1 LRFVLDWLHET
12 IMALSALQPASVW
25 RHFSNLC
32 HIPRASGQEKAV
44 RDTLAAW
51 ARARGLA
58 AKTDAAGNL
67 VLSKPASRG
76 YENRPSVV
84 LQGHLD
90 MVCQKN
96 SGSAHD
102 FARDPIRPVLRDGW
116 VTAGDTTLG
125 ADNGIGVALALA
137 ALEDEEL
144 AHPALEALL
153 TVDEESGMHGA
164 LGLEAD
170 AVRGRL
176 LLNLDTEEWGELY
189 IGCAGSVDVIADTAL
204 PVEPPPEGA
213 RAFTV
218 RLSGLAG
225 GHSGIDIHRGRG
237 NAIVLLA
244 RLLRTLAAKGADF
257 RLAAL
262 DGGTAHNALPREA
275 AATVLLGG
283 GAASIPRALA
293 HLQAHADEFVTGLRG
308 ELPGEDGKVRIDIAP
323 APPAAVLR
331 HDAARAVLSLLHDLP
346 YGVRAMSEQMPGV
359 VDTSNNIGELRLDGG
374 RLHINAMARS
384 LRAVGLRALS
394 EELAALFSR
403 AGLDVRTQGDGPE
416 WTPAPDSRLLAL
428 ARNVY
433 RETFGGEAKIQVI
446 HAGLEC
452 GVFSA
457 LWPDMEMISFGP
469 TIHGAHA
476 PGERVEAASVERA
489 WRLLVGILAGIGDRI

>member
-1 LRFVLDWLHET
+1 MELSTLR
-12 IMALSALQPASVW
+12 PAPVW

-32 HIPRASGQEKAV
+32 RIPRASGQEKAV
-44 RDTLAAW
+44 RDALAAW
-51 ARARGLA
+51 ARGRGLG
-58 AKTDAAGNL
+58 AKIDAAGNL
-67 VLSKPASRG
+67 VLDKPARRG
-76 YENRPSVV
+76 YENRPGVV

-102 FARDPIRPVLRDGW
+102 FAHDPIRPVLRDGW
-116 VTAGDTTLG
+116 VMADETTLG

-137 ALEDEEL
+137 ALEDEAL
-144 AHPALEALL
+144 PHPALEVLL

-170 AVRGRL
+170 ALRGRL

-189 IGCAGSVDVIADTAL
+189 IGCAGSVDVVATAAL
-204 PVEPPPEGA
+204 PVESPPDDA
-213 RAFTV
+213 RALAV

-237 NAIVLLA
+237 NAIVSMA
-244 RLLRTLAAKGADF
+244 RLLDGLAAAGIDA
-257 RLAAL
+257 RLAAFA
-262 DGGTAHNALPREA
+262 GGTAHNALPREA
-275 AATVLLGG
+275 TATLLLAAPSAPARL
-283 GAASIPRALA
+283 RAF
-293 HLQAHADEFVTGLRG
+293 ADEFVTGLRG
-308 ELPGEDGKVRIDIAP
+308 ELPDEDGQVRIDIAP
-323 APPAAVLR
+323 APPAAPLR
-331 HDAARAVLSLLHDLP
+331 ADAARAVLSLLRGLP
-346 YGVRAMSEQMPGV
+346 CGVRAMSERMPGV
-359 VDTSNNIGELRLDGG
+359 VETSNNIGELRLDGG
-374 RLHINAMARS
+374 RLYINAMVRS
-384 LRAVGLRALS
+384 LRAAGLRALS
-394 EELAALFSR
+394 EEIAARLSG
-403 AGLDVRTQGDGPE
+403 AGLDVRMRGDGPE

-428 ARNVY
+428 ARDVY
-433 RETFGGEAKIQVI
+433 RETFGGEAHVQVI

-489 WRLLVGILAGIGDRI
+489 WNLLAGILAAIPIPAAG